1 MLGTAFVSI
10 SKLAFGLLVN
20 LVEAEMSQSEERV
33 DTHCPRVLIVDDDRD
48 LMEAIAGWLE
58 SRCGA
63 QVTSCCSAEEAMVAT
78 TPESFD
84 VFVLD
89 YRLDGADGVTLG
101 AMLREINPDAR
112 LILLSGDLSATIE
125 TSAFEHGFGRVF
137 SKPVAPEI
145 LFDAIAH

>member
-1 MLGTAFVSI
+1 
-10 SKLAFGLLVN
+10 
-20 LVEAEMSQSEERV
+20 MSQREKRSNANS
-33 DTHCPRVLIVDDDRD
+33 PRVLIVDDDLD
-48 LMEAIAGWLE
+48 LIEAVAGWLE

-63 QVTSCCSAEEAMVAT
+63 QVTSCRSAEEAMVAT

-89 YRLDGADGVTLG
+89 YRLDGANGVTLG

-112 LILLSGDLSATIE
+112 LILLSGNLSAKIE
-125 TSAFEHGFGRVF
+125 TSALEHGFGRVF

>member
-1 MLGTAFVSI
+1 MLALSLLI
-10 SKLAFGLLVN
+10 HLA
-20 LVEAEMSQSEERV
+20 EAEMSQSQEQ
-33 DTHCPRVLIVDDDRD
+33 THAPCPRVLIVDDDQD

-63 QVTSCCSAEEAMVAT
+63 HVTSCRSAEEAMVAT
-78 TPESFD
+78 TPKSFD

-101 AMLREINPDAR
+101 AMLREINPEAR

-137 SKPVAPEI
+137 AKPVAPEI